1 MTQREAKERAYQ
13 QLLEAVVEL
22 GYPEEFGQVLAHE
35 LGGEKSMLR
44 MASYLRQAKP
54 TSPEQI
60 ADEMLTILSERRRW
74 VEQKISERA
83 NASVTAFY
91 NRPREDDEV

>member
-1 MTQREAKERAYQ
+1 MSQQSAKKRAYR
-13 QLLEAVVEL
+13 QLVSAIVEL
-22 GYPEEFGQVLAHE
+22 GYPEEFGEVLASE

-44 MASYLRQAKP
+44 MASYLRQARP

-60 ADEMLTILSERRRW
+60 ADELQAILSQRRRW
-74 VEQKISERA
+74 VEQRMSERA

-91 NRPREDDEV
+91 NRSRDE